1 MLPTRNW
8 RTAAGV
14 ILMLFALGGCATSGV
29 TTPSQND
36 PFESVNRSIL
46 EFNLESDRVL
56 LKPVASAYARWIPGP
71 VRTGVNNFFSNLWE
85 PMTIVND
92 LLQGKLGHAGRD
104 TARFVINSTLGF
116 FGILDVAS
124 ELDLPR
130 RREDFGQTLAVW
142 GVPSGPYLVLPFLG
156 PSNMRDTAGLI
167 PQYMYGDIVLYLDSP
182 EVYYAAATRLVDT
195 RSLLL
200 GTDDILD
207 LQPDKYLFLRE
218 AYRQQRRS
226 QIYDGNP
233 PVEEAIP
240 SDDALIDQLLED

>member
-116 FGILDVAS
+116 WEFWTWQVKWICLAAGKILD
-124 ELDLPR
+124 R
-130 RREDFGQTLAVW
+130 HWRFGGCRPAPTWCYLS
-142 GVPSGPYLVLPFLG
+142 SGP
-156 PSNMRDTAGLI
+156 
-167 PQYMYGDIVLYLDSP
+167 
-182 EVYYAAATRLVDT
+182 
-195 RSLLL
+195 
-200 GTDDILD
+200 
-207 LQPDKYLFLRE
+207 
-218 AYRQQRRS
+218 
-226 QIYDGNP
+226 
-233 PVEEAIP
+233 AI
-240 SDDALIDQLLED
+240 

>member
-1 MLPTRNW
+1 
-8 RTAAGV
+8 
-14 ILMLFALGGCATSGV
+14 
-29 TTPSQND
+29 
-36 PFESVNRSIL
+36 
-46 EFNLESDRVL
+46 
-56 LKPVASAYARWIPGP
+56 
-71 VRTGVNNFFSNLWE
+71 
-85 PMTIVND
+85 
-92 LLQGKLGHAGRD
+92 
-104 TARFVINSTLGF
+104 
-116 FGILDVAS
+116 
-124 ELDLPR
+124 
-130 RREDFGQTLAVW
+130 
-142 GVPSGPYLVLPFLG
+142 
-156 PSNMRDTAGLI
+156 MRDTAGLI

-233 PVEEAIP
+233 PVDEAIP

>member
-1 MLPTRNW
+1 MPIRNW
-8 RTAAGV
+8 RTAAGAL
-14 ILMLFALGGCATSGV
+14 LMLFALGGCATSGV
-29 TTPSQND
+29 TAPSESD
-36 PFESVNRSIL
+36 PFENVNRSIL
-46 EFNLESDRVL
+46 EFNLESDRLL
-56 LKPVASAYARWIPGP
+56 LKPVATAYARWIPRP

-104 TARFVINSTLGF
+104 TARFVINSTLGL
-116 FGILDVAS
+116 FGILDVAR
-124 ELDLPR
+124 EMELPR

-156 PSNMRDTAGLI
+156 PSNLRDTAGLV
-167 PQYMYGDIVLYLDSP
+167 PQYMYGDMLLYLDSP
-182 EVYYAAATRLVDT
+182 EVYYAGTTRLVDT

-233 PVEEAIP
+233 PVDEAEP
-240 SDDALIDQLLED
+240 SDDALIDLLLED